1 MQKTMPPMRVSK
13 LVWLWLVAVVIG
25 AGCYFRF
32 VNLDAKV
39 YWHDEVYTSLYMAGY
54 RITEARRQLVKR
66 PEINAQDVLKYQQ
79 LDPQRSV
86 LDTIRALAAEDP
98 VHPPL
103 YFVSLRLWAHVFGS
117 SVRAIRSLSALLS
130 LLVFPCLYWLC
141 CELFESTLTAWIAMM
156 IVAVSPF
163 HVFYAQEARQYSLL
177 AAAILFASAALLSAL
192 RRQTRGGW
200 IVYAAALIF
209 GLYTHVLFLGVV
221 LGHLLYVLGM
231 SFPEI
236 NWKTMRL
243 PRAVLYYLLATA
255 CGLVAFVP
263 WGLIVVRNLGRV
275 EATFSFLNRQ
285 DSVLKLVG
293 QWGYCFGS
301 LFVDIADGRVRA
313 VYGFDYPWIELIYL
327 PALIL
332 ALYSIYFLYRRAERR
347 TLLFVSTLVGTVFIL
362 LALPDLLMGTWASSV
377 QRYLISSF
385 LGVQLA
391 VAHLFARR
399 LNAPGFARR
408 RVWQGLFAV
417 LVLVGVVSCATG
429 SRAEMWSN
437 KGNPHIPQIARVVN
451 AAPAPLV
458 ICSFGEPASADA
470 VTLSY
475 LLEPKVKLRMMDK
488 QDVIFVPAGYS
499 DLFLFGSPQWA
510 QRAVNTEGIYRVEPV
525 GESGLWRLI
534 KN

>member
-1 MQKTMPPMRVSK
+1 MQNITPPKRVSK
-13 LVWLWLVAVVIG
+13 LVWLWLAAVVIG
-25 AGCYFRF
+25 AGFYFRF
-32 VNLDAKV
+32 ANLDRKV

-54 RITEARRQLVKR
+54 RITEARKQLVNR
-66 PEINAQDVLKYQQ
+66 PEINAQDVLNYQQ

-86 LDTIRALAAEDP
+86 LDTINALAAEDP
-98 VHPPL
+98 IHPPL

-141 CELFESTLTAWIAMM
+141 CELFESSLTAWIAMM

-177 AAAILFASAALLSAL
+177 AAVILFASAALLYAL

-200 IVYAAALIF
+200 IVYTAALVF
-209 GLYTHVLFLGVV
+209 GLYTHVLFAGVI

-231 SFPEI
+231 SLPLV
-236 NWKTMRL
+236 NWKIRRL
-243 PRAVLYYLLATA
+243 PRAVLYYLLATSI
-255 CGLVAFVP
+255 GLIAFAP
-263 WGLIVVRNLGRV
+263 WGLIVVRNLGGV

-285 DSVLKLVG
+285 DSVLKLVE

-301 LFVDIADGRVRA
+301 LFVDIADRRVRV
-313 VYGFDYPWIELIYL
+313 VYGFDYPWLQLIYL
-327 PALIL
+327 PVLIL
-332 ALYSIYFLYRRAERR
+332 ALYSIYFLCRRAERR
-347 TLLFVSTLVGTVFIL
+347 VLLFVSTLIGTAFIM
-362 LALPDLLMGTWASSV
+362 LALPDLLLGTWASSV

-385 LGVQLA
+385 LGVQLS
-391 VAHLFARR
+391 VAHLFAER
-399 LNAPGFARR
+399 LTASGFARR

-417 LVLVGVVSCATG
+417 LIMVGVVSCATG

-437 KGNPHIPQIARVVN
+437 KGNPHIPQIARIIN

-475 LLEPKVKLRMMDK
+475 LLEPKVKIRMMDK
-488 QDVIFVPAGYS
+488 SDVIVVPGGYS
-499 DLFLFGSPQWA
+499 DLYLFGSPQWA
-510 QRAVNTEGIYRVEPV
+510 QRAVNTEGSYRIAPV